1 MTLFYKQCRLVK
13 RTSQTTAVELTS
25 WIPEKYAQLH
35 NYVQLKQ
42 ADGSF
47 VDGWEV
53 TCVSTEKLSEAHL
66 PDSHAMIKGHKKAT
80 GDALPKLK

>member
-13 RTSQTTAVELTS
+13 RTSSTTRIEVTS

-35 NYVQLKQ
+35 GYVKLKQ
-42 ADGSF
+42 DDGSF

-53 TCVSTEKLSEAHL
+53 MSISGERLQENHL

-80 GDALPKLK
+80 GDALPKRG